1 MVIRCKHNFFM
12 YIVYIIKSQNTLLTP
27 KMKGKVGKSW
37 SRSIFFI
44 QLLISS
50 SRLNKLPLD
59 LNWLSCQKIDCH
71 FPSFS
76 ELPSSSFTGMLSGLE
91 SLNLE
96 HCSLRNLVLKDE
108 VVVKLNLLQ
117 LEGNPLHCDCHARW
131 LWNLAKNNTK
141 ITIRLPNCQSP
152 FSAKGIP
159 LQKLPGIKKN

>member
-1 MVIRCKHNFFM
+1 MDEFLRVCASYRNKPG
-12 YIVYIIKSQNTLLTP
+12 QNKLCAVDLTP
-27 KMKGKVGKSW
+27 
-37 SRSIFFI
+37 
-44 QLLISS
+44 
-50 SRLNKLPLD
+50 NY
-59 LNWLSCQKIDCH
+59 QKIAI
-71 FPSFS
+71 S
-76 ELPSSSFTGMLSGLE
+76 ELPASSFTGMSGLE

-108 VVVKLNLLQ
+108 VVVQLNLLQ

-159 LQKLPGIKKN
+159 LQKLPGIKKTKKRIDRN